1 MKHTIIIDGLE
12 FPNATLTDKAS
23 FEFEDTIHSVGVE
36 NLAQRSDFINF
47 WNQFKNRKI
56 CFMVQKDNHIFM
68 NTPNLWKYDPTNDM
82 TANIFRSE
90 VSFRYCFLD

>member
-1 MKHTIIIDGLE
+1 MVIIDNLE

-23 FEFEDTIHSVGVE
+23 FEFESRIHSVGVE
-36 NLAQRSDFINF
+36 NLKQRSDFFDF

-68 NTPNLWKYDPTNDM
+68 NEHSLWTYDPTTDK
-82 TANIFRSE
+82 TSNIFRSN